1 MDSTLLPNV
10 VSFFKTIEPFH
21 LLPDHVLDA
30 IATNTDI
37 VYWGKGESVSLV
49 MPEGKIYILFDL
61 ELSNRDFLMVN

>member
-1 MDSTLLPNV
+1 MSFL
-10 VSFFKTIEPFH
+10 FFKTIEPFH

-49 MPEGKIYILFDL
+49 MPEGKKFIYYSSWSYRTEI
-61 ELSNRDFLMVN
+61 S

>member
-37 VYWGKGESVSLV
+37 VYWGKGESISLV
-49 MPEGKIYILFDL
+49 MPEEKKFIYYSVWSYRTAI
-61 ELSNRDFLMVN
+61 S